1 MEGYRWKDDI
11 QTSRIMNVP
20 RNNYMPVFAT
30 CEISFVL
37 LALALYFVLKA
48 GMVPSLLIALAGSG
62 VLSLLHWIGLAWW
75 RKKRSFPEKKG
86 EEPA

>member
-20 RNNYMPVFAT
+20 RNNYTPIFAT

-37 LALALYFVLKA
+37 LALLLYFVVKA
-48 GMVPSLLIALAGSG
+48 DMVPSLLIALAGSG
-62 VLSLLHWIGLAWW
+62 VLSLLHWIGLAWR
-75 RKKRSFPEKKG
+75 RKKRSFPEKK
-86 EEPA
+86 EDEPA

>member
-1 MEGYRWKDDI
+1 
-11 QTSRIMNVP
+11 MNVQK
-20 RNNYMPVFAT
+20 NSYMPVFAT

-48 GMVPSLLIALAGSG
+48 DMVPSLLIALAGSG

-86 EEPA
+86 DEPA